1 MIMKQVLFFV
11 LLLAMLVSGCSQEEM
26 LRNGTFASEES
37 RIFITSFEK
46 NESRTY
52 VENGCLS
59 RWTKGDFISLFVG
72 NTLNCQYLFDGE
84 TGDSGGK
91 FFMFGKPEG
100 KGTSL
105 NTNYAVYPYDKDMT
119 ISNDGVLAV
128 TLPSEQSYAENS
140 YGLGDNTMVAVT
152 ENADDTF
159 LNFKNVGGSIK
170 LQLYGDD
177 ITVKSIILMG
187 NNGEKIAG
195 KATLTAAYDKTPVVS
210 MAEDATTFITLDCG
224 KEGVK
229 IGTSEEEATAFW
241 ITVPPTT
248 FEKGITITVKDVDNK
263 SFVKTTDKQLVIKR
277 NVVTPMVPVRPALSL
292 SSSPQ
297 IVAFYLN
304 GVKGEINDN
313 FIHVQ
318 MPYGTDVSALETK
331 FVVNEG
337 IVTVDGNEITPLS
350 KMNFSSPVEFKV
362 TSVDGMEKSFIVSI
376 SYSNL
381 PVVYINTKNA
391 APIVS
396 KTTWL
401 KDSKIYITNAGEYND
416 LYESSSIRG
425 RGNTTWG
432 YPKKP
437 YAIKLDSKEEV
448 LGMPKHKR
456 WVLLANYVDK
466 TCIRNSVAF
475 EIARRCEGLDWTSR
489 GKHVDVVLNGIFM
502 GNYYLCE
509 QIKVDKNRV
518 NIAEMESEDID
529 SESITGGY
537 LLEVDKNYDE
547 VNKFRSPVRN
557 MPFMIKEPD
566 EEVLVTEQYTY
577 IYNHVAEVENAL
589 YGANSTTEGYLKYID
604 LDSFVDYWIVYE
616 LTGTGE
622 PTHPKSVYMHKD
634 RNGKIH
640 AGPVWDFDYFTFQ
653 PYYKNMLINTN
664 AVWNDR
670 IINDPA
676 THAVIKQRW
685 NASKEYYRS
694 IADEMDRQY
703 NEIKESAEYNS
714 LLWPLS
720 LNVNRDDALSVKDA
734 VARMKEYYVNKF
746 NYMDSYI
753 NTYF

>member
-248 FEKGITITVKDVDNK
+248 FEKGITITVKDVDK